1 MFGELF
7 VFLVLALVV
16 ALPRIMRRPGPPRQ
30 LAFERI
36 PDTALSDVQAALF
49 RRLDEQLETLQYR
62 PVFNIRVPNL
72 PGANLSRFY
81 SNRTDPA
88 LVLTSLL
95 RVQVPNAPGQN
106 VDYVEI
112 ITRWQDGTELST
124 SNVHIGSP
132 LARLPWKIVQRFPG
146 LDGVKLKE
154 RHDAA
159 ARDIA
164 KELRWIPE
172 GEILDQWQ
180 EAHRRWCEHQ
190 ESEGRFRFDP
200 AAGRYLLTQSTGLR
214 GIANYVNPFA
224 GPIAW
229 SRAIAAGVFGALLPT
244 LGLLALASRS
254 HATVPVPAPVLRAGL
269 FALCGVAAGLAFP
282 QRYFAW
288 SLLLSL
294 VPATLLPPV
303 SQALAVA
310 WVLTV
315 AHWGAR
321 WQNARRRLL

>member
-1 MFGELF
+1 MFGELI
-7 VFLVLALVV
+7 VFMVLALVV
-16 ALPRIMRRPGPPRQ
+16 GLPRITRRPGPPRQ
-30 LAFERI
+30 LVFERV
-36 PDTALSDVQAALF
+36 PDGTLSDVQAAFF
-49 RRLDEQLETLQYR
+49 RRLDQQLEALHYR
-62 PVFNIRVPNL
+62 PVFNVRAANL
-72 PGANLSRFY
+72 SGANLSRFY
-81 SNRTDPA
+81 SNPTDPA

-95 RVQVPNAPGQN
+95 RVRVRNAPGQN
-106 VDYVEI
+106 LDYVEI
-112 ITRWQDGTELST
+112 ITRYQDGTELAT
-124 SNVHIGSP
+124 SNVGTASP
-132 LARLPWKIVQRFPG
+132 LARLPWKVVQRFPG
-146 LDGVKLKE
+146 LDAVKLKE

-190 ESEGRFRFDP
+190 ESEGRLRFDA
-200 AAGRYLLTQSTGLR
+200 AAGRYLLTRSTGLR
-214 GIANYVNPFA
+214 GIANYVNPFV

-229 SRAIAAGVFGALLPT
+229 PRAIAAGVFGALLPT
-244 LGLLALASRS
+244 LGLLALASWS
-254 HATVPVPAPVLRAGL
+254 HATVPVPVPVLRAGL
-269 FALCGVAAGLAFP
+269 FALCGAAAGIAFP

-288 SLLLSL
+288 ALLLSL
-294 VPATLLPPV
+294 VPATLLSPV
-303 SQALAVA
+303 FQALAVA